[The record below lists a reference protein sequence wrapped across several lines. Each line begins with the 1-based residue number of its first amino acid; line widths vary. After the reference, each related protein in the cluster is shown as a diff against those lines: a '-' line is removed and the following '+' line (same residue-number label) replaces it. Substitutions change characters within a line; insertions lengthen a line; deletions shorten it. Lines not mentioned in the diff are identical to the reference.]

1 MLPRIEKS
9 GKALASYNH
18 QVDLTRKFR
27 YEEPGTSSTVVPS
40 LCRQCSVIQ
49 REGTMTSSTPWCS
62 NLSSSGEITT
72 LTRVYSHPFPSRRLS
87 PKTGRSGHSNLSRL
101 LCCRGYPG
109 HELLSMPVNQYMAA
123 VTVLKEG
130 LPPLGKRMT
139 CFT

>member
-9 GKALASYNH
+9 GKALSSFRY

-27 YEEPGTSSTVVPS
+27 YEKPGTSSSIVPS
-40 LCRQCSVIQ
+40 LCPQCSVIQ
-49 REGTMTSSTPWCS
+49 REGAMTSSTLRYS
-62 NLSSSGEITT
+62 KLSSFGEITT

-87 PKTGRSGHSNLSRL
+87 SKTGRSGHSNLSRL